1 MKKAIIILFAG
12 ILATACGDYPTN
24 GDLDGMWHLRT
35 TEKLAD
41 NQTEDVKAEGIYY
54 SVAQNLISLHKV
66 DSSVKRYIGRFDHT
80 GDSLILHS
88 FVVYQNE
95 SKPAPVA
102 ELLEYKLEGEVSRY
116 AVRKLDSK
124 QLVLR
129 SADTELTFKKF

>member
-1 MKKAIIILFAG
+1 MKRTIILLLAG
-12 ILATACGDYPTN
+12 IVAAACGDYPTN

-35 TEKLAD
+35 TESMAD
-41 NQTEDVKAEGIYY
+41 NRIEDVKEERIYY

-88 FVVYQNE
+88 FVAYQNE

>member
-1 MKKAIIILFAG
+1 MKRTIILLLAG
-12 ILATACGDYPTN
+12 IVAAACGDYPTN

-35 TEKLAD
+35 TETVAD
-41 NQTEDVKAEGIYY
+41 SQIEDVKAEGIYY

-66 DSSVKRYIGRFDHT
+66 NSTVKRYVGRFEHT

-95 SKPAPVA
+95 SIAAPVE
-102 ELLEYKLEGEVSRY
+102 ELFEYKLEGEVSRY
-116 AVRKLDSK
+116 AVRKLDNK